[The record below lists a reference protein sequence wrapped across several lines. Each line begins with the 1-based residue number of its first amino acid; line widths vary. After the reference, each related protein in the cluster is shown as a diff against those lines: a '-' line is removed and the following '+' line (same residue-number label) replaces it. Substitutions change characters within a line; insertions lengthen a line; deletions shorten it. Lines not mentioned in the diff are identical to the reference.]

1 MYGYEIRSR
10 IKERFS
16 FEPAT
21 VTAYVV
27 LYKMRKEGLVAVKIK
42 KSKTGRPDRKYYHL
56 TPKGIDLLTEA
67 KVTVD
72 KIYSKVFD
80 KIGN

>member
-10 IKERFS
+10 VKERFS

-42 KSKTGRPDRKYYHL
+42 KSKTGRPDRKYYYL
-56 TPKGIDLLTEA
+56 TPKGIELLTEA
-67 KVTVD
+67 KATVD

>member
-10 IKERFS
+10 VKERFS

-27 LYKMRKEGLVAVKIK
+27 LYKMRKEGLVVVKIK
-42 KSKTGRPDRKYYHL
+42 KSQTGRPDRKYYHL

-67 KVTVD
+67 KATVD